1 MTGQMDFSDLRKK
14 QWYERSG
21 RVTAACPSWTN
32 EKRCGTCEYWTLL
45 TKDEQ
50 PPEGWGVFGL
60 CGSHRGRNEHQT
72 NQHGYC
78 QDWKEDTFL
87 RQ

>member
-14 QWYERSG
+14 QWYERNG
-21 RVTAACPSWTN
+21 HITAAPGWAN
-32 EKRCGTCEYWTLL
+32 DERCGTCDLWTLL

-60 CGSHRGRNEHQT
+60 CGSHRGRNQHQT
-72 NQHGYC
+72 NQISYC
-78 QDWKEDTFL
+78 EDWKEDTW
-87 RQ
+87 QE